1 MVITAVLDGF
11 TNRVYRESL
20 CLRIE
25 TDPIL
30 RNVDFDI
37 ELGQWIMSKNFVIAV
52 WFTTGS

>member
-52 WFTTGS
+52 LFTTRS